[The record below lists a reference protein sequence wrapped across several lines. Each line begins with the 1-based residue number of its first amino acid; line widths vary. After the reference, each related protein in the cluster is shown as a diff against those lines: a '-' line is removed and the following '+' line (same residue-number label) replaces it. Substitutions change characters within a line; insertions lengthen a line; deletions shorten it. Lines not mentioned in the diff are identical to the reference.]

1 MRRLRIESGFFIRT
15 FFGIAFVNGCHLF
28 PASGRRIM
36 SHDLRQA
43 FTMVIGFVIGF
54 SMALIFMPSNLALAM
69 TSGVVCGLLAG
80 AFFAQVSYG
89 DVFWH
94 VGEFTASDEGVG
106 QPSMVPKTLV
116 STAGRTRF
124 SNGRSPADSRADNQA
139 DGRTGKPAQKKH
151 STNIFSTSRF
161 HVMITGS
168 SARQKKNIQKEKA
181 NWVSHQRAQTFIPGR
196 QEQQGRRYQR
206 RVKPREG
213 LRIES

>member
-1 MRRLRIESGFFIRT
+1 MRRLKIESGFVIRT
-15 FFGIAFVNGCHLF
+15 FFGIAFVDGCHLF

-54 SMALIFMPSNLALAM
+54 SMALIFMPSNLALAI
-69 TSGVVCGLLAG
+69 TSGIVCSLLAG
-80 AFFAQVSYG
+80 AFIAQVGYG

-94 VGEFTASDEGVG
+94 VGEFTASDEGVE
-106 QPSMVPKTLV
+106 QSSMAPKTSV
-116 STAGRTRF
+116 STAGRTRY
-124 SNGRSPADSRADNQA
+124 SNGRSPADSRA

-151 STNIFSTSRF
+151 SNNSFSTSRF

-181 NWVSHQRAQTFIPGR
+181 NWTSHQRVQTFTPGR